1 MILDVIFL
9 IILVYFMQK
18 GYSRGAIMS
27 LLVFASTLL
36 GFVVASKF
44 SGTVSKLLFSVESDS
59 LLYRLAPVLAYFI
72 VFFAVVFLVRLA
84 AKFSK
89 KVIKKAQLSLIDKL
103 VGTVFYFLV
112 VVCVTSVFYWFLNLM
127 HVLSPETMYA
137 SKSFR
142 ILEPF
147 AERIFD
153 ILGSIFPF
161 IKSSYQDLLEY
172 FEQANAKLETY
183 VGINR

>member
-1 MILDVIFL
+1 MILDIIFL
-9 IILVYFMQK
+9 IVLVYFMQK

-27 LLVFASTLL
+27 LLVFASTLI

-44 SGTVSKLLFSVESDS
+44 SGTVSKILFSVESDS
-59 LLYRLAPVLAYFI
+59 LLYRLAPVLAYFL
-72 VFFAVVFLVRLA
+72 VFFAVVFLVRLL
-84 AKFSK
+84 AKFSR
-89 KVIKKAQLSLIDKL
+89 KVIKKAQLSLIDKF
-103 VGTVFYFLV
+103 VGASFYFLV
-112 VVCVTSVFYWFLNLM
+112 VVCFTSIAYWFLNLM

-137 SKSFR
+137 SKSFQ

-147 AERIFD
+147 SVHIFD
-153 ILGSIFPF
+153 TLGSIFPF
-161 IKSSYQDLLEY
+161 IKSSYQDLLDY